1 MVVFWFVAF
10 VAVATIVGVG
20 EVVVKFAVIA
30 GSKKKLG
37 FVKAL
42 MLLNFNNNRF
52 SNAQY
57 STQNYVLPF
66 VQILAPES
74 SLYPMECVLK

>member
-42 MLLNFNNNRF
+42 ILLRF
-52 SNAQY
+52 
-57 STQNYVLPF
+57 
-66 VQILAPES
+66 
-74 SLYPMECVLK
+74 